1 MLSISQFFANFAGE
15 GSVPSE
21 EDLQPLQQFLVNAGA
36 QFAIDSENTEM
47 DEIIIECLTSKF
59 EHYNWE
65 VVFEHGG
72 YWIGGCADL
81 KCWIFHW
88 EDSAINGAPNTWFVG

>member
-1 MLSISQFFANFAGE
+1 MLSINQFFSNFAGE

-21 EDLQPLQQFLVNAGA
+21 EDLQPIQDFLVNAGA

-65 VVFEHGG
+65 VVFEYDG

-81 KCWIFHW
+81 KCWILHW
-88 EDSAINGAPNTWFVG
+88 EDSEINGAPNTWFVG